1 MNCPACS
8 RELEQLV
15 TSDIVVDVC
24 RDGCGG
30 IWFDPFEL
38 RKFDEPHEEDGGELL
53 SVRSDTASTIDP
65 SARLSC
71 PKCVDTVM
79 MRHYFSVERHVEV
92 DECPACAGFW
102 LDVGELREVRA
113 LFPSESA
120 RREAAAKYFDDVFG
134 DRLDAVRAES
144 AEKLA
149 KGHQIANM
157 FRFIY
162 PSYYIPGKQDWGA
175 F

>member
-15 TSDIVVDVC
+15 ASDIVVDVC

-38 RKFDEPHEEDGGELL
+38 RKFDEPHEEVGQRLLGGNGDA
-53 SVRSDTASTIDP
+53 RSSMDVVG
-65 SARLSC
+65 RLSC
-71 PKCVDTVM
+71 PKCADTVM
-79 MRHYFSVERHVEV
+79 MRHYFSVRSHVEV

-102 LDVGELREVRA
+102 LDVGELREIRS
-113 LFPSESA
+113 LFPTEAA
-120 RREAAAKYFDDVFG
+120 RKEAAAKYFEDVSG
-134 DRLDAVRAES
+134 DQLDAVRSGS

-149 KGHQIANM
+149 TGRQIANM
-157 FRFIY
+157 FRFIC
-162 PSYYIPGKQDWGA
+162 PSYYIPGEQEWGA